1 MYALRQHFRPEFLN
15 RIEEIIN
22 FDRLSDEDSKKIV
35 QIQLL
40 GLTKRLEAQKIT
52 LQLTDAAKELSAREG
67 YDPVYGARP
76 LKRAIQREILDPL
89 SLQILEVKFHEGQT
103 IHGDA
108 KDGRLVFESQTAS
121 RRS

>member
-52 LQLTDAAKELSAREG
+52 LQLTDAAKELIAREG

-89 SLQILEVKFHEGQT
+89 SLQILEGKFHEGQT
-103 IHGDA
+103 IRADA
-108 KDGRLVFESQTAS
+108 RNGKLVFESQAGS
-121 RRS
+121 RSF